1 MDVLKQN
8 LELKQKGV
16 ISFNCKIF
24 FYVNTEKTISMTS
37 VDCFPQKVTA
47 CNMKQL
53 SENTWNTQI
62 IIYYII
68 LYCIT

>member
-16 ISFNCKIF
+16 ISFNCKIV

-47 CNMKQL
+47 L
-53 SENTWNTQI
+53 
-62 IIYYII
+62 
-68 LYCIT
+68 